1 MHPKPK
7 REYLRELVAEK
18 NRWSDRQLT
27 AEERG
32 LGFLGWHER
41 GYLPHCDFPGLVQF
55 VTFRLAD
62 SMPESRRG
70 EWEHLLKIEDDREK
84 RTKLEEYLD
93 CGVGECHLR
102 DPRIAK
108 LAEDAM
114 LHFHNERY
122 ELLAWCVMPNH
133 VHVLVHVWNW
143 PLWKMVQNW
152 KVRVENQRRK
162 LLLAEHRAPARP
174 VSDSDINEP
183 RRCSALQWQ
192 REYWDTFMRDEEQ
205 ERTAIRYIENNP
217 VKTKLCRLPTEWPFS
232 SARFRDEYA
241 WLVIPIGTPSIVSV
255 RCCRDEK
262 LAGTVP
268 GVPLRPSLCCHR
280 PTAYAAGDDSSR
292 S

>member
-7 REYLRELVAEK
+7 REYLRKLVAEK

-27 AEERG
+27 DEERS

-62 SMPESRRG
+62 SMPVSRRG
-70 EWEHLLKIEDDREK
+70 EWEQFLKIENDHEK

-93 CGVGECHLR
+93 RGVGECHLR
-102 DPRIAK
+102 DSRVAK

-114 LHFHNERY
+114 LHFHNQNY
-122 ELLAWCVMPNH
+122 ELLAWCIMPNH

-152 KVRVENQRRK
+152 KVRVENQRRRT
-162 LLLAEHRAPARP
+162 LLTKRRVPSRQI
-174 VSDSDINEP
+174 SGGDNNEP

-192 REYWDTFMRDEEQ
+192 REYWDKFMRDEA
-205 ERTAIRYIENNP
+205 RVKTAIRYIENNP
-217 VKTKLCRLPTEWPFS
+217 VKAKLCGAKEQWHFS
-232 SARFRDEYA
+232 SAQFRNESTQ
-241 WLVIPIGTPSIVSV
+241 LVIPTGTP
-255 RCCRDEK
+255 
-262 LAGTVP
+262 GTVP
-268 GVPLRPSLCCHR
+268 ACF
-280 PTAYAAGDDSSR
+280 
-292 S
+292 

>member
-27 AEERG
+27 EDERA

-41 GYLPHCDFPGLVQF
+41 GYLPHCDFPSLVQF

-70 EWEHLLKIEDDREK
+70 EWEHLLKLEDDREK

-93 CGVGECHLR
+93 RGIGECHLR

-108 LAEDAM
+108 LAEDAL

-122 ELLAWCVMPNH
+122 ELLAWCVMANH

-143 PLWKMVQNW
+143 PLWKMVQSW
-152 KVRVENQRRK
+152 KRFIQTQANRLAAERRS
-162 LLLAEHRAPARP
+162 APRL
-174 VSDSDINEP
+174 VSKTDANEP
-183 RRCSALQWQ
+183 GRRPALQWQ
-192 REYWDTFMRDEEQ
+192 REYWDTFMRDEAQ
-205 ERTAIRYIENNP
+205 EKTAIRYIENNP
-217 VKTKLCRLPTEWPFS
+217 VKAKLCITKEEWPFG
-232 SARFRDEYA
+232 SARFRDDHA
-241 WLVIPIGTPSIVSV
+241 RLVIPSETPVF
-255 RCCRDEK
+255 
-262 LAGTVP
+262 
-268 GVPLRPSLCCHR
+268 RPAH
-280 PTAYAAGDDSSR
+280 
-292 S
+292 